1 MKEMQIFEN
10 QEFGAVRTVEL
21 DGEPW
26 LVGKDVAQALGYSD
40 TDQALRKH
48 VDEEDKKN
56 SNPSK
61 RRVSRGVGKRDL

>member
-26 LVGKDVAQALGYSD
+26 LVA
-40 TDQALRKH
+40 RMW
-48 VDEEDKKN
+48 
-56 SNPSK
+56 P
-61 RRVSRGVGKRDL
+61 RRWVQRY

>member
-26 LVGKDVAQALGYSD
+26 LVGKDERIFHAEI
-40 TDQALRKH
+40 LRPH
-48 VDEEDKKN
+48 AG
-56 SNPSK
+56 SFLY
-61 RRVSRGVGKRDL
+61 GGCG

>member
-26 LVGKDVAQALGYSD
+26 LVLS
-40 TDQALRKH
+40 LIH
-48 VDEEDKKN
+48 I
-56 SNPSK
+56 
-61 RRVSRGVGKRDL
+61 

>member
-26 LVGKDVAQALGYSD
+26 LVVQRY
-40 TDQALRKH
+40 
-48 VDEEDKKN
+48 
-56 SNPSK
+56 
-61 RRVSRGVGKRDL
+61 

>member
-26 LVGKDVAQALGYSD
+26 LVGKDVAQALGYRLLESML
-40 TDQALRKH
+40 TKRT
-48 VDEEDKKN
+48 KKF
-56 SNPSK
+56 
-61 RRVSRGVGKRDL
+61 